1 MTTEENVKLVVILAH
16 VSDLGKMHGPAK
28 EVYKWSDPSGTR
40 ESSSQVDPSH
50 DSEIPTEC
58 DQEAG
63 EGDRGQPLKEGG
75 GWRGGRSTE
84 GPDEKKC
91 SVGPNAGGV
100 IAYMH
105 LFVSSIFLSCDKP
118 SKFNIKVLPRKSG
131 RYLRA
136 ILGNVDC
143 NILDRNEKYQYK
155 EQYEQFKLIVNLLGG
170 VLAIASYFFDFLVL
184 DKLGMFLIVWYY
196 CTLTI
201 RWVVPAYRY

>member
-1 MTTEENVKLVVILAH
+1 MRHTTV
-16 VSDLGKMHGPAK
+16 
-28 EVYKWSDPSGTR
+28 T
-40 ESSSQVDPSH
+40 
-50 DSEIPTEC
+50 
-58 DQEAG
+58 
-63 EGDRGQPLKEGG
+63 
-75 GWRGGRSTE
+75 ST
-84 GPDEKKC
+84 
-91 SVGPNAGGV
+91 
-100 IAYMH
+100 
-105 LFVSSIFLSCDKP
+105 F
-118 SKFNIKVLPRKSG
+118 KVLPRKSG

-201 RWVVPAYRY
+201 RWLIIATSEANIDHQGVHLDCEWFEDQGLVEIPSLCVSSGRWNSASLARGIGVHVREDFL

>member
-1 MTTEENVKLVVILAH
+1 MLIPLMIQKYRLSVIKKLAREIEVNP
-16 VSDLGKMHGPAK
+16 SKK
-28 EVYKWSDPSGTR
+28 E
-40 ESSSQVDPSH
+40 
-50 DSEIPTEC
+50 
-58 DQEAG
+58 EAG
-63 EGDRGQPLKEGG
+63 EVEDLQKDLMR
-75 GWRGGRSTE
+75 RSAQLDQMQE
-84 GPDEKKC
+84 VLLHIC
-91 SVGPNAGGV
+91 IVLSAV
-100 IAYMH
+100 
-105 LFVSSIFLSCDKP
+105 FSSRDKL